1 MIRNF
6 LSIFELIVISVALFF
21 PFFLGLNLITI
32 SFFFNSII
40 ISAVLIYILF
50 IRTDESYPLTAATI
64 FFLLFFIVA
73 PVLQINESQ
82 LRAVNTVQI
91 NEDLIIQA
99 NLIISVFLISVYL
112 FYFLLNDRI
121 FLHKEISGNLYN
133 YSYANSFNWLILIS
147 LIIPFYSVYFM
158 IESFGSSSINTSNSG
173 ILNLLRSKVLFLIPF
188 IALCLLV
195 LRTDKSFKYFKAL
208 AFILLICVVLT
219 KNPFLDRRNALGP
232 VYLTLFLVYLLSIN
246 FKFKNFFFHITL
258 ASLGLLFPISA
269 LATHFVLYQDENY
282 SFSSI
287 IQDHFIGLHY
297 DAWSSIIAT
306 IEFVQI
312 HGMQFGQ
319 QLLGS
324 LLFFVPRDIWSAK
337 PSSSATEVGNYLID
351 SSSLWFNNISVTL
364 PAEGYIDYGIVGVLF
379 FGFLFSMLIVLVERL
394 QNSKNILSIIGGIYL
409 SFNIFFILRGSLL
422 PAFSYTVGALI
433 AIFLVPRVINFFYKI
448 SNNN

>member
-1 MIRNF
+1 M
-6 LSIFELIVISVALFF
+6 
-21 PFFLGLNLITI
+21 
-32 SFFFNSII
+32 
-40 ISAVLIYILF
+40 LIYILF
-50 IRTDESYPLTAATI
+50 IQNDESYPLTAATI
-64 FFLLFFIVA
+64 FFLLFFIIA

-99 NLIISVFLISVYL
+99 NLIISVFLLSVYL
-112 FYFLLNDRI
+112 FYFLLKDRI
-121 FLHKEISGNLYN
+121 FLRKEISGSLYN

-147 LIIPFYSVYFM
+147 LMIPFYSVYFM
-158 IESFGSSSINTSNSG
+158 IESFGSSSINASNSA
-173 ILNLLRSKVLFLIPF
+173 LNLLRSKVIFLIPF
-188 IALCLLV
+188 IALCLII
-195 LRTDKSFKYFKAL
+195 LRTDKNFKYFKAL

-258 ASLGLLFPISA
+258 TSLGLIFPISA
-269 LATHFVLYQDENY
+269 LATHYVLYQDQNY
-282 SFSSI
+282 SFSTI
-287 IQDHFIGLHY
+287 IQDHFLGLHY

-324 LLFFVPRDIWSAK
+324 LLFFVPRDIWSTK

-364 PAEGYIDYGIVGVLF
+364 PAEGYIDYGIVGVLC
-379 FGFLFSMLIVLVERL
+379 FGFLLSIFIVLVERM
-394 QNSKNILSIIGGIYL
+394 QNSKNSLSIIGGIYL